1 MYLKIGS
8 VLRNFNEV
16 KTPSISYK
24 PFYDSR
30 RRVAY
35 IEEQWQISG
44 RIVLQTN
51 ATQTRMTQALQQ
63 LESDW
68 NQIRPSLLFVEDNG
82 VTPSHLKLNASEC
95 FDGPNIVDAS
105 FPGDAADVYATGML
119 WAVTVSAKRLPA
131 GVGNPLLEFSE
142 SVARVSGGTII
153 GFVGGAINYPERQ
166 IFKQHEPYIYEQSGR
181 AVGLFG
187 YPSPPPALWPGAQ
200 LEEMK
205 PVLVS
210 PRVMGSVDSEFEIQ
224 WSYRFGNEFP
234 LSGLPHTFA

>member
-1 MYLKIGS
+1 MYLKIGN
-8 VLRNFNEV
+8 VLRQFNEV

-24 PFYDSR
+24 PFYDAR
-30 RRVAY
+30 RRIAY
-35 IEEQWQISG
+35 VEEQWQISG

-68 NQIRPSLLFVEDNG
+68 NQTRPSLLFVEDNG
-82 VTPSHLKLNASEC
+82 VTPSFLKLDASTC
-95 FDGPNIVDAS
+95 FDGPNVVDSS
-105 FPGDAADVYATGML
+105 FPGDAADIYATGML
-119 WAVTVSAKRLPA
+119 WAVTVVAKRLPA
-131 GVGNPLLEFSE
+131 GAGNSILEFSE
-142 SVARVSGGTII
+142 SVAKVSGGTII

-166 IFKQHEPYIYEQSGR
+166 IFKQHEPYMYEQTGR

-187 YPSPPPALWPGAQ
+187 YPDPPPPLWPGAQ

-205 PVLVS
+205 PVLIS
-210 PRVMGSVDSEFEIQ
+210 PRVTGSVNSEFEVQ

-234 LSGLPHTFA
+234 LAGVPHTFA